1 MKAIIRS
8 IVRRLKKIIYLAS
21 PEGELVTYGKKR
33 NQPTPDGKKAATGK

>member
-21 PEGELVTYGKKR
+21 PEGELVMYGKR